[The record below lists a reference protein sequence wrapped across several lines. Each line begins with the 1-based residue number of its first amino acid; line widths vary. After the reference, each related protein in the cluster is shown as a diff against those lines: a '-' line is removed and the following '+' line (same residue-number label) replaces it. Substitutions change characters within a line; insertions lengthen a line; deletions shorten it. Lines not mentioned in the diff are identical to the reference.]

1 MDTRDRLEWLEADGL
16 GGFAS
21 GTASGIR
28 SRRYHALLLAAT
40 APPAGRMVLVNGF
53 DAWVTTSA
61 GTFAIS
67 SQRYAPDV
75 VSPDGALRI
84 ESFIADPWPRWVYRL
99 DDDTR
104 IEQQILSVHDRP
116 LVVVTWKLIEGD
128 ASATLEVRP
137 FLSGRDYHST
147 HHENG
152 ACDRTTHLADDETM
166 AWRPYEG
173 VPAIRTSS
181 NGRFATD
188 PVWYRNFLYTAE
200 QQRGLDATEDL
211 SSPGTFTWSL
221 GEGAAR
227 WVVSTEP
234 VPRQSDIEAT
244 CRRFER
250 SERSRR
256 SAFGSALNRAA
267 DAYIVRRGEGNT
279 IIAGYPWF
287 TDWGRDTFIS
297 LPGLCLATGRLGV
310 ARDILLEWSGAVSEG
325 MLPNRFPDR
334 GAEPE
339 FNAVDASLWF
349 IIAAQAFLDEAE
361 RASFSVTRAQ
371 RAQIDSAI
379 LKIVEGFSRGTR
391 HGIHADGNGL
401 LAAGAPGVQL
411 TWMDARVDGRE
422 ITPRIGKPV
431 EIQALWI
438 NALAIAGARDARWIE
453 RQRTALASFNARFWN
468 PSRGCLY
475 DVIDVN
481 HEAGTFDAS
490 LRPNQILAVG
500 GLPMPLVTG
509 ARASSIVD
517 VVERELLVPMGLR
530 SLGRDEPGYAG
541 VYGGDP
547 RSRDGAYHQ
556 GTAWPWLLAAFGDA
570 VRRVRPADRAGSDI
584 EQLVTTLEGHLAEA
598 GLGHLPEVASGD
610 APHTPGGCPFQ
621 AWSLGTLFQLR
632 RLVPAAAVVG

>member
-99 DDDTR
+99 DDGRGSSRHRLD
-104 IEQQILSVHDRP
+104 DWP

-152 ACDRTTHLADDETM
+152 ACDRTTHLSDDETM

-173 VPAIRTSS
+173 VPAIQR
-181 NGRFATD
+181 RATD
-188 PVWYRNFLYTAE
+188 GSPPILAVTGFLNTAE

-234 VPRQSDIEAT
+234 VPLRPTSRPPAAGSSEANA
-244 CRRFER
+244 RAG
-250 SERSRR
+250 RR
-256 SAFGSALNRAA
+256 SAQRSTAPPTCTSSAEARATQSSPAIRGSRIG
-267 DAYIVRRGEGNT
+267 DAIRSSRF
-279 IIAGYPWF
+279 A
-287 TDWGRDTFIS
+287 
-297 LPGLCLATGRLGV
+297 GLCLATGRFGV

-334 GAEPE
+334 GARPE

-349 IIAAQAFLDEAE
+349 IIAAQAFLDETELA
-361 RASFSVTRAQ
+361 ASFSVTRAQ

-391 HGIHADGNGL
+391 HGIHADGN
-401 LAAGAPGVQL
+401 APACWSSWVYSSRG
-411 TWMDARVDGRE
+411 WMRGSMDARLRH
-422 ITPRIGKPV
+422 
-431 EIQALWI
+431 
-438 NALAIAGARDARWIE
+438 
-453 RQRTALASFNARFWN
+453 ALAS
-468 PSRGCLY
+468 PSRSRRCGS
-475 DVIDVN
+475 
-481 HEAGTFDAS
+481 T
-490 LRPNQILAVG
+490 RP
-500 GLPMPLVTG
+500 
-509 ARASSIVD
+509 
-517 VVERELLVPMGLR
+517 
-530 SLGRDEPGYAG
+530 RDC
-541 VYGGDP
+541 
-547 RSRDGAYHQ
+547 
-556 GTAWPWLLAAFGDA
+556 
-570 VRRVRPADRAGSDI
+570 RRP
-584 EQLVTTLEGHLAEA
+584 
-598 GLGHLPEVASGD
+598 
-610 APHTPGGCPFQ
+610 
-621 AWSLGTLFQLR
+621 
-632 RLVPAAAVVG
+632 